1 MFRASTCEWV
11 GQRLG
16 RTRLFRG
23 LPLTARESA
32 LVWAKGRERDADLNA
47 RGLDSSQDLF
57 LGVGLEERA
66 SERGG
71 VGVEARGRGESL
83 RGLAQF
89 KLTAG
94 QK

>member
-32 LVWAKGRERDADLNA
+32 LVWAKGQERVADLICEGSRFVA
-47 RGLDSSQDLF
+47 GLF
-57 LGVGLEERA
+57 LGGWAGGA
-66 SERGG
+66 SELGG
-71 VGVEARGRGESL
+71 GVEARRRGRGESV